1 MKKLFLLGCV
11 VLATAIMAS
20 AQSPLETG
28 GKQLNAGVGLSGWGV
43 PIYVGLDYGIYE
55 NITVGGEISFRS
67 YHDNYSGVKYNHS
80 IIGIM
85 ANGNYHFNEL
95 LDIPSEWDLYAGLNL
110 GYFIWRSSSDYTG
123 TGNSGIDLSGQI
135 GGRYF
140 FKKNLALSLE
150 FSGGNST
157 AGAKLGITYK
167 F

>member
-1 MKKLFLLGCV
+1 MKKLILLGCV
-11 VLATAIMAS
+11 ALVSTMMVH

-55 NITVGGEISFRS
+55 DITIGGELSFRS
-67 YHDNYSGVKYNHS
+67 FHDNFGGIKYSHS

-85 ANGNYHFNEL
+85 ANGNYHFNTL
-95 LDIPSEWDLYAGLNL
+95 LDIPSEWDFYAGLNL
-110 GYFIWRSSSDYTG
+110 GYFVWKSDSDYIG
-123 TGNSGIDLSGQI
+123 TGDSGFDISAQA

-140 FKKNLALSLE
+140 FKNNMAVNFELN
-150 FSGGNST
+150 GGNST
-157 AGAKLGITYK
+157 AGAKIGITYI